1 MVLLLVDGDFVTA
14 VGPVVFA
21 PLAADRAPVVFF
33 SATLVFEVGAPVEL
47 VAVLVAAEV
56 GVLLFLVTAAV
67 VVAGAFLDATPL
79 VGGLED
85 VPFDKRLWV
94 VLGRVLDVVLPG
106 AEADFPVVLML
117 GLDFN
122 RALLDGLALRSPEA
136 LLLILAARV
145 SLVWS
150 GWAVTASADCCG
162 VSPSTALVAW
172 LGSWTPAGSGSA
184 SFSGLDSN
192 VSTGSRAAVTTPS
205 GFISSLC
212 VAVEDLC
219 SRSTELIRLGNYGL
233 ATGPQVWSGDAEVWN
248 GERKWLFELD
258 QP

>member
-1 MVLLLVDGDFVTA
+1 MLLLVDGDFVAA
-14 VGPVVFA
+14 VDPVVFT
-21 PLAADRAPVVFF
+21 PLAEKGAAVVFF
-33 SATLVFEVGAPVEL
+33 SPTLVFDDGATVEL
-47 VAVLVAAEV
+47 LAVLVTAEV
-56 GVLLFLVTAAV
+56 GVLLFLAIAAAEA
-67 VVAGAFLDATPL
+67 AGAFLDATPL
-79 VGGLED
+79 VGGLDD
-85 VPFDKRLWV
+85 VPFDKRLWE

-106 AEADFPVVLML
+106 AETCLPAVLML

-122 RALLDGLALRSPEA
+122 RALLDELALRSPEA

-150 GWAVTASADCCG
+150 GWAITASSDCCG

-205 GFISSLC
+205 GFISSL
-212 VAVEDLC
+212 
-219 SRSTELIRLGNYGL
+219 
-233 ATGPQVWSGDAEVWN
+233 
-248 GERKWLFELD
+248 
-258 QP
+258 

>member
-1 MVLLLVDGDFVTA
+1 MDGDFVAA
-14 VGPVVFA
+14 VSPVVFA
-21 PLAADRAPVVFF
+21 PLTADGAPVVFF
-33 SATLVFEVGAPVEL
+33 SATFVFEVSAPVEL

-56 GVLLFLVTAAV
+56 GVLLFLATAAAAV
-67 VVAGAFLDATPL
+67 DGVFFDATPL
-79 VGGLED
+79 VGGLD

-94 VLGRVLDVVLPG
+94 VLGLVLEVVLLG
-106 AEADFPVVLML
+106 AEADLPAVLML

-150 GWAVTASADCCG
+150 GWAITASADCCG

-184 SFSGLDSN
+184 SFRGLDSN

-205 GFISSLC
+205 GFISSL
-212 VAVEDLC
+212 
-219 SRSTELIRLGNYGL
+219 
-233 ATGPQVWSGDAEVWN
+233 
-248 GERKWLFELD
+248 
-258 QP
+258 

>member
-1 MVLLLVDGDFVTA
+1 MVLLLVDGDFVAA

-21 PLAADRAPVVFF
+21 PLAADGAPVVFF
-33 SATLVFEVGAPVEL
+33 SATLVFKAGVPVEL
-47 VAVLVAAEV
+47 VDVLVAAEV
-56 GVLLFLVTAAV
+56 GVLLFLATA

-79 VGGLED
+79 VGGLDD

-106 AEADFPVVLML
+106 AEGDLPAVLIL

-145 SLVWS
+145 LLVWS
-150 GWAVTASADCCG
+150 GCTITASADCCG

-172 LGSWTPAGSGSA
+172 LGSWTPAASGSA

-205 GFISSLC
+205 GFISSL
-212 VAVEDLC
+212 
-219 SRSTELIRLGNYGL
+219 
-233 ATGPQVWSGDAEVWN
+233 
-248 GERKWLFELD
+248 
-258 QP
+258 

>member
-1 MVLLLVDGDFVTA
+1 MRRSTWINDYVSYIKKNCNNVFNQPGGFLTVLLVVDGDFVAA
-14 VGPVVFA
+14 VSPVVFA
-21 PLAADRAPVVFF
+21 LFAADGAPVVFF
-33 SATLVFEVGAPVEL
+33 SATLVFGAPVEL
-47 VAVLVAAEV
+47 VAVLVAAEL
-56 GVLLFLVTAAV
+56 GALLFLAKAAAA

-79 VGGLED
+79 VGGLDD

-106 AEADFPVVLML
+106 AEADLPAVLML
-117 GLDFN
+117 GLDFS

-150 GWAVTASADCCG
+150 GWAITASADCCG
-162 VSPSTALVAW
+162 VSPSTALVGW

-192 VSTGSRAAVTTPS
+192 VSTGSIAAVTTPS
-205 GFISSLC
+205 GFISSL
-212 VAVEDLC
+212 
-219 SRSTELIRLGNYGL
+219 
-233 ATGPQVWSGDAEVWN
+233 
-248 GERKWLFELD
+248 
-258 QP
+258 